1 MVCRQDSEILRILDP
16 KEQHMALQI
25 EEEIIS
31 EEAEN

>member
-1 MVCRQDSEILRILDP
+1 MVCEEDNEILKILDP
-16 KEQHMALQI
+16 KEQHMTLHI